1 MITPAMGI
9 LLFALGVL
17 GLGVVTAIHDTLWLQ
32 QKKEKSING
41 QESLRE
47 AA

>member
-9 LLFALGVL
+9 LLLGLGVL
-17 GLGVVTAIHDTLWLQ
+17 GLAVATAIHDSWRLQ
-32 QKKEKSING
+32 RQTEKTTDH